1 MLKKR
6 ERGDKYGRGLIK
18 RQIFIKILDNPD
30 GIKEAD
36 IRDFLLDRYGIREKK
51 GIILHLS
58 DLEKRG
64 CIQKIAQIPGKINI
78 WKPVQMD
85 HRIFAKFWFQLSKE
99 EVITVFQ
106 TKYVQDSIISMVIP
120 YYLKYHAL
128 KGDGKQ
134 IEERVAAILEKE
146 DFMHFI
152 RDGLKVSP
160 SILSFIYD
168 MDSISGRSVGFS
180 YATLWTYLTL
190 FHEHGSSGAQ
200 QIYDS
205 PSREETQKS
214 SPIIPSDKGIRKIP
228 RAVFS
233 IELSA
238 VIMILGGLLL
248 DKMIYPELKE
258 KIKDILDRGQSKGDT
273 GVHLVYPGV
282 LYDYIDNI
290 EAIMDVI

>member
-6 ERGDKYGRGLIK
+6 ERGDKYGKGLIK

-36 IRDFLLDRYGIREKK
+36 IRDLLLDRYGIREKK

-64 CIQKIAQIPGKINI
+64 CIQKITQIPGKINI
-78 WKPVQMD
+78 WKPAQMD
-85 HRIFAKFWFQLSKE
+85 HRIFAKFWFKLSKE

-106 TKYVQDSIISMVIP
+106 TKYVQESIISMVIP

-128 KGDGKQ
+128 KGNGKR

-146 DFMHFI
+146 DLMHFI
-152 RDGLKVSP
+152 RDGLRVSP

-168 MDSISGRSVGFS
+168 MESLIGKSVGFS

-190 FHEHGSSGAQ
+190 FHEHGSGGAQ
-200 QIYDS
+200 QIS
-205 PSREETQKS
+205 NPPFREETQIS
-214 SPIIPSDKGIRKIP
+214 SSLKPLDKGIRKIP
-228 RAVFS
+228 RAIFS

-248 DKMIYPELKE
+248 DKMIYPELKD
-258 KIKDILDRGQSKGDT
+258 KINEIFDRGRSKGDI
-273 GVHLVYPGV
+273 GVNLVYPGV

-290 EAIMDVI
+290 EAIMDFI